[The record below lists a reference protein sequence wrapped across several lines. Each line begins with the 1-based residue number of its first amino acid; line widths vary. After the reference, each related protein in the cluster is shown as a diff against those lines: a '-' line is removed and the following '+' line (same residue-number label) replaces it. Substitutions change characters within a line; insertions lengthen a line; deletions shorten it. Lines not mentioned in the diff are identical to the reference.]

1 MFFWNSLAFLMIQ
14 QMLAIWSLVPLLEHL
29 KVHISCTVEALPGEF
44 WALLCWSVRWVQS
57 CGSLNILWHCPF
69 LELEWKLTFSSPVAT
84 AEFSKFSDILAT
96 SSFSIFNSSAGIP
109 SLPLAFFVVML
120 PQAHL
125 TSHYRSRWVT
135 TPLWLS
141 RSLKPFLYSS
151 SVYSC
156 HLFLISSVR
165 PLPFLSW
172 IVPLFVLNVPLV
184 SPIFLMRSLVFPIF
198 FSFNQ

>member
-1 MFFWNSLAFLMIQ
+1 MQ
-14 QMLAIWSLVPLLEHL
+14 
-29 KVHISCTVEALPGEF
+29 
-44 WALLCWSVRWVQS
+44 LCS
-57 CGSLNILWHCPF
+57 SLNILWHCPS
-69 LELEWKLTFSSPVAT
+69 LGLEWKLTFSSPVAT

-125 TSHYRSRWVT
+125 TSHYSSRWVT

-165 PLPFLSW
+165 SLLFLSF
-172 IVPLFVLNVPLV
+172 IVPILAWNRPVI
-184 SPIFLMRSLVFPIF
+184 SQIFLKRFLVFPILL
-198 FSFNQ
+198 FSSISLHYSLKKAFLSLLAILWNSVFRS